1 MTPPARRHAG
11 PLVGRPRLGAAL
23 IVSTICIA
31 GASPLRAQVGREP
44 CTLTWEPTSAATR
57 SLSVRESADAHI
69 THVSGGMVWTCGTAT
84 MEADSAVKFDL
95 ARRVELIGNV
105 FYRDTIRTLSSRFLT
120 YYEIPDRV
128 IATDS
133 VRLVRIG
140 DGSRLT
146 GPRVEFLRAVSG
158 IDQLTTATGR
168 PHMTF
173 YPEGD
178 EPGDPFEVDA
188 DVAIFAGEEEAR
200 AYGAVEIERP
210 DLRAAADSAHLQ
222 RADQSGI
229 LWGSPW
235 VEARE
240 IRLEGDTIL
249 FRSEEGG
256 LREVHA
262 IRNGHAAS
270 ETFEVRSEIIDVAV
284 ADDLVDAVWAH
295 GDGRAEAVS
304 SDQHVSG
311 DSLRFAM
318 LAGKIDTLF
327 AVGQAAAVRE
337 TGPGPARLRPPGSP
351 PDTTG
356 AAADSTAAPPDT
368 TGAAADT
375 TEAASDTTAAPPDTT
390 GAAADTTA
398 APPDTTGAAADTTAA
413 PPDTTEA
420 AADTTAAPPDTAGR
434 GGDSTA
440 VSEDAVPVEPD
451 STAGEPP
458 AEEGGDSAPRRVAG
472 PRLPTGED
480 ANWVVGDTLIAVFE
494 RPERAPADSAAG
506 DSTAGAPDTGDPGAE
521 PAAARSPTATETDSL
536 PAAQA
541 DTAVNRL
548 ERLTVIGNARALY
561 AQVRDSAA
569 ANRPSRSYMVGK
581 RIDIFFREGEPDRVE
596 GREAI
601 GLYLEPMATP
611 RGVAP
616 GAARAAAD
624 SAAFP
629 GSPSD
634 TTGTGGEPPDTTG
647 GGPPD
652 TTGTGG
658 RPPDTTQVRGAIAAT
673 PTTVALARTVR
684 PPGRSTASGRDPA
697 APAARSRR
705 WASFRRGAM

>member
-1 MTPPARRHAG
+1 MTDMTPPARRHAG

-210 DLRAAADSAHLQ
+210 DLRAAADSAHLR
-222 RADQSGI
+222 RADQSGT

-284 ADDLVDAVWAH
+284 ADDLVEAVWAH
-295 GDGRAEAVS
+295 GEGRAEAVS

-337 TGPGPARLRPPGSP
+337 TGPGPARLRPPGSR
-351 PDTTG
+351 PDTP
-356 AAADSTAAPPDT
+356 AAPPDST
-368 TGAAADT
+368 PAPP
-375 TEAASDTTAAPPDTT
+375 DTTAAPPDTT
-390 GAAADTTA
+390 GTGA
-398 APPDTTGAAADTTAA
+398 APPAA

-420 AADTTAAPPDTAGR
+420 AADSAAAPPDTTGMAADLSSTPPPDTVGR
-434 GGDSTA
+434 GADSAA
-440 VSEDAVPVEPD
+440 VSQDAVPAEPD
-451 STAGEPP
+451 STAEEPP
-458 AEEGGDSAPRRVAG
+458 AEEGAESAPRRVAE

-480 ANWVVGDTLIAVFE
+480 ANWVTGDTLIAVFE
-494 RPERAPADSAAG
+494 RPERAPADAAAV
-506 DSTAGAPDTGDPGAE
+506 DSTAGAPDPGDPGAE
-521 PAAARSPTATETDSL
+521 PAAERPPTATATDSL
-536 PAAQA
+536 PAAEA

-611 RGVAP
+611 RGVSP
-616 GAARAAAD
+616 GAARAVAD
-624 SAAFP
+624 STSVP
-629 GSPSD
+629 GAPSD